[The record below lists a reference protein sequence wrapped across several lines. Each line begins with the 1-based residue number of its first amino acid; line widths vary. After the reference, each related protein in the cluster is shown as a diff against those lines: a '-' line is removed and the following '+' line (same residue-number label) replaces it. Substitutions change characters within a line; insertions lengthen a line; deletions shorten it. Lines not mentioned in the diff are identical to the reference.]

1 MIKRE
6 AYDALMRLAAQF
18 PVVAITGPRQSGKS
32 TLAKS
37 SFPDKKYISFDD
49 ITMREL
55 AKSNPHDFLMAFPDG
70 AIIAEAQKVPEIFDA
85 VKYALDQGEYTPGK
99 YILTGLSQFRITSG
113 NPR

>member
-49 ITMREL
+49 LTMREL
-55 AKSNPHDFLMAFPDG
+55 AKSNPYDF
-70 AIIAEAQKVPEIFDA
+70 
-85 VKYALDQGEYTPGK
+85 
-99 YILTGLSQFRITSG
+99 
-113 NPR
+113 